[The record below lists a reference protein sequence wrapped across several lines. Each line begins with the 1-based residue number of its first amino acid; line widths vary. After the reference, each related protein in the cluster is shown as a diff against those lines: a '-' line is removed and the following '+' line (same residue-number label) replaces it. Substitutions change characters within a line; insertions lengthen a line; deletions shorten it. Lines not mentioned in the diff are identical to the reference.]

1 MPKFLIQNRKTG
13 QFSEIEANNR
23 RTVRWTIEKSNLG
36 SVQDCRIEVLKNS
49 TQLKRLEYQKA
60 VERKAVQLQEESK
73 K

>member
-13 QFSEIEANNR
+13 QISEIEANNR
-23 RTVRWTIEKSNLG
+23 RTVRWTIEKSNMG